1 MNKET
6 IQLDITG
13 MTCDHCATSIE
24 KLLSK
29 TEGVKEAKVSYPKA
43 NCECSFDP
51 SKTSKE
57 EIIKTINGTKNYKA
71 HPRPLPEGGEKIPR
85 YHTAN
90 PLTYG
95 LMKDKSKEMKSSPT
109 QAESI
114 AWQILRNKQ
123 TGFKIRR
130 QHIIGDFIVD
140 FVELKSKTVLE
151 IDGKIHDFQ
160 KEQDILRTQWLNQ
173 QGFEV
178 IRFKNEKVVGDPEGF
193 VAEVKSILSS
203 RSLISSP
210 LGVGQE
216 YSISSPLERGRE
228 EAFDL
233 IIIGG
238 GSAAFSAAIKA
249 ESLGL
254 TTLMVN
260 GGLEFGGTCVNVGC
274 VPSKNLIRAGETA
287 YHATHSNFA
296 GIKPKGVDI
305 DFAQV
310 IKDKKKLVATLQEKK
325 YMDVVSDFENLT
337 MLKGW
342 ATFKD
347 NKTIE
352 VDGKEFKAL
361 KFLIATGAST
371 NIPNI
376 EGLNEIDYL
385 TNVSL
390 FDLEEKSESL
400 TIMGAGYIGLEI
412 AMAYNRLGVKVR
424 IIEFTDRVLRT
435 QTPDISE
442 ALENQMQ
449 KEGIEVLPNFRAVK
463 FEKQGSDTIIHCKC
477 PDGSF
482 TKIVE
487 KGKVVIATGTKP
499 NTDTL
504 GLENIGLSLTNS
516 GHIAVNEK
524 METNLPNV
532 YAVGDVVNT
541 PAFVYTAAFEGKIS
555 VENAFTGAENKAD
568 YSSMPWVVFTDPQ
581 IAGAGLDEAQ
591 AESQNIPFEVS
602 KLELKDVPRA
612 IAANDTRGFIKLIRN
627 TETDKL
633 IGARVVAP
641 EGGEL
646 IQQLSMAIKYGL
658 TVKDLADSFYP
669 YLTLGEGI
677 KLAAITFGKDVSKL
691 SCCAS

>member
-1 MNKET
+1 MNTET
-6 IQLDITG
+6 IKLDISG
-13 MTCDHCATSIE
+13 MTCDHCARGIE
-24 KLLSK
+24 ELLAKS
-29 TEGVKEAKVSYPKA
+29 EGVKEANVSYPEA
-43 NCECSFDP
+43 TCECSFDP

-57 EIIKTINGTKNYKA
+57 EIINTINGTRNYHVKGEI
-71 HPRPLPEGGEKIPR
+71 PENGSG
-85 YHTAN
+85 N
-90 PLTYG
+90 
-95 LMKDKSKEMKSSPT
+95 
-109 QAESI
+109 
-114 AWQILRNKQ
+114 N
-123 TGFKIRR
+123 
-130 QHIIGDFIVD
+130 
-140 FVELKSKTVLE
+140 
-151 IDGKIHDFQ
+151 
-160 KEQDILRTQWLNQ
+160 NQ
-173 QGFEV
+173 
-178 IRFKNEKVVGDPEGF
+178 
-193 VAEVKSILSS
+193 
-203 RSLISSP
+203 
-210 LGVGQE
+210 
-216 YSISSPLERGRE
+216 
-228 EAFDL
+228 FDL

-254 TTLMVN
+254 STLMVN
-260 GGLEFGGTCVNVGC
+260 GGLDFGGTCVNVGC
-274 VPSKNLIRAGETA
+274 VPSKNLIRAGENA

-305 DFAQV
+305 DFTQV
-310 IKDKKKLVATLQEKK
+310 IKDKKKLVAVLQEKK
-325 YMDVVSDFENLT
+325 YMDVVSDFKNLKMIT
-337 MLKGW
+337 GW
-342 ATFKD
+342 AKFKN
-347 NKTIE
+347 NKTIV
-352 VDGKEFKAL
+352 VDGKAEYTSL
-361 KFLIATGAST
+361 KFIIATGAT
-371 NIPNI
+371 TKIPNI

-390 FDLEEKSESL
+390 FDIEEKPESI

-435 QTPDISE
+435 QTADISE
-442 ALENQMQ
+442 VLENQMR
-449 KEGIEVLPNFRAVK
+449 KEGIEILPNFRAVK
-463 FEKQGSDTIIHCKC
+463 FEKQGNETIIHCKC

-482 TKIVE
+482 MQLIE

-499 NTDTL
+499 NTSQL
-504 GLENIGLSLTNS
+504 GLDNIGLELTQS

-524 METNLPNV
+524 METNLSNI
-532 YAVGDVVNT
+532 YASGDVTNT

-555 VENAFTGAENKAD
+555 VENAFSGAENKAD
-568 YSSMPWVVFTDPQ
+568 YSSLPWVVFTDPQ
-581 IAGAGLDEAQ
+581 IAGAGLDEVQ
-591 AESQNIPFEVS
+591 AEAKGIPFEVS

-646 IQQLSMAIKYGL
+646 IQLLSMAIKYGI
-658 TVKDLADSFYP
+658 TVRELAESFYP